1 MAHSLVSWFQPCAY
15 PCLSLYNL
23 DQPTSAISL
32 LGVILVQAWA
42 YFNNNNDRWDLRA
55 LVNFFPFTIYVVL
68 SAQTGQVASLVIMDI
83 VITVMNSVEMH
94 YVQISNFG
102 DLIALQ
108 SKKPFSYQMSTVVVT
123 VMITFLVQIFF
134 ATRVL
139 VLNRVHRVVP
149 LFIILCAI
157 GACVPGMMV
166 GVGGLV
172 HWDLQVLTTT
182 KAKIQLGLYCGFAA
196 LGDLAVTVALLWSF
210 RHSRTGFKKT
220 DGLLQKLL
228 QYTVTRGVLMTLLQS
243 CLLIV
248 YLSQPGSLSWT
259 ALYYC
264 ESKLYVITML
274 AMLNSRASLRG
285 DNPAVVTVS
294 SGAIQTTQSGTN
306 PSQDTAGSS
315 TNDLEAGYVLKSFT
329 PRNPN
334 FDEDYR
340 AGIEP
345 AEKSQIPNNLW
356 KTSAHGV
363 LNITRE

>member
-108 SKKPFSYQMSTVVVT
+108 SKKPGD
-123 VMITFLVQIFF
+123 
-134 ATRVL
+134 RDDNVL
-139 VLNRVHRVVP
+139 GSDLFRDKSSVNRVHRVVP

-182 KAKIQLGLYCGFAA
+182 KAK
-196 LGDLAVTVALLWSF
+196 
-210 RHSRTGFKKT
+210 
-220 DGLLQKLL
+220 
-228 QYTVTRGVLMTLLQS
+228 
-243 CLLIV
+243 
-248 YLSQPGSLSWT
+248 PGSLSWT

>member
-94 YVQISNFG
+94 YVQILISDVNCSG
-102 DLIALQ
+102 D
-108 SKKPFSYQMSTVVVT
+108 
-123 VMITFLVQIFF
+123 
-134 ATRVL
+134 RDDNVL
-139 VLNRVHRVVP
+139 GSDLFRDKSSVNRVHRVVP